1 MSFISKLFG
10 DPNKK
15 IIDSLKPIIDQI
27 NALEDRIS
35 TLTNDQLREQTI
47 VFRTRLLRG
56 EGLDDFLPEAFA
68 TVREASRRVLKQRHF
83 DVQLIGGI
91 ILHRGQIAEMR
102 TGEGKTLTATLA
114 VYLNALVG
122 KGVHVVTVNDYLARR
137 DAVWMGQIYHALGLT
152 VGSIQHEQAFRY
164 DPEFKMKSNGDESHP
179 SEEKDELEEIQDT
192 LGSFKVVHE
201 FLRPIARKEAY
212 AADITY
218 GTNNEFGFDYLRDNL
233 VTDLEQMVQRE
244 QYFAI
249 VDEVDSIL
257 IDEARTP
264 LIISAAA
271 EESTE
276 MYYSFSKL
284 VARLNENE
292 DYTVDEKMRA
302 ATLTED
308 GLKKI
313 EQWLGLGNVY
323 TTANIKVV
331 HHIEQALRA
340 YALFKKDRDYVVK
353 DGEVIIVDEF
363 TGRLMNGRRY
373 SEGLHQAL
381 EAKEGVAVQRES
393 RTYATVTFQ
402 NLFRMYRKLGGM
414 TGTAATEAEE
424 FSKIYK
430 LEVVSI
436 PTNRESKRIDLPDRV
451 YKNEEGKYNAVVQ
464 TIKEA
469 HEQGRPVLVGT
480 ISIAKNEI
488 LSALLERSGI
498 PHQVLNAK
506 NHEREGEIIAQAG
519 VVSGVTIATN
529 MAGRGVDILLG
540 GNPPDLESA
549 EKVRQ
554 LGGLLV
560 IGTERHESRRIDNQL
575 RGRTGRQGDLGSTQF
590 YVSMEDDLMRVFGS
604 DRMKGLM
611 DRLGI
616 PDDMPIENKMVSRSI
631 EEAQKKVEG
640 YNFDTRKHVVEYDDV
655 INKHR
660 EIIYRRRRDVLEAFK
675 SAMHHQE
682 GESEGAD
689 MQSLK
694 MMIFKL
700 IEEEIEHIVMAHTQS
715 EHDEEWNIQEICD
728 ASHTLFPLHKEEC
741 MTELKD
747 ITHTPQNKF
756 ADAEGRT
763 RIIQVLT
770 HRAGTLYTEF
780 EQRIVDHI
788 QKQFPSVDASLAVRQ
803 IEKDVLLRSIDSL
816 WIEHLEAIEHL
827 RTGIGLRGY
836 GQHDPLVEYKR
847 EAYRLFTDLVAA
859 INKQVV
865 YTIYKIGMTEE
876 KQQNALP
883 KNAVYSSSAQ
893 TSDSGVHISNGEKVG
908 RNDLCPC
915 GSEKKYKKCHGV

>member
-1 MSFISKLFG
+1 MSLLKKIFG

-15 IIDSLKPIIDQI
+15 IVDSLKPIIDKI
-27 NALEDRIS
+27 NALEESIS
-35 TLTNDQLREQTI
+35 KLTNDQLREQTSL
-47 VFRTRLLRG
+47 FRARLEKG
-56 EGLDDFLPEAFA
+56 ETLDDLLPESFA
-68 TVREASRRVLKQRHF
+68 TVRETSRRVLKQRHF
-83 DVQLIGGI
+83 DVQLIGGVV
-91 ILHRGQIAEMR
+91 LHRGQIAEMR

-114 VYLNALVG
+114 VYLNALLG

-164 DPEFKMKSNGDESHP
+164 DPEYKDT
-179 SEEKDELEEIQDT
+179 EKEDREELEETQDT

-201 FLRPIARKEAY
+201 FLRPIPRKEAY
-212 AADITY
+212 ATDITY

-233 VTDLEQMVQRE
+233 VTDLEHMVQRE

-264 LIISAAA
+264 LIISAPA

-292 DYTVDEKMRA
+292 DYNIDEKLRA

-323 TTANIKVV
+323 TTENIKVV

-402 NLFRMYRKLGGM
+402 NLFRMYKKLGGM

-430 LEVVSI
+430 LEVVSV
-436 PTNRESKRIDLPDRV
+436 PTHRQSKRTDLPDRV

-469 HEQGRPVLVGT
+469 HDQGRPVLVGT
-480 ISIAKNEI
+480 ISIAKNEL
-488 LSALLERSGI
+488 LSTLLERSGVQ
-498 PHQVLNAK
+498 HQVLNAK

-519 VVSGVTIATN
+519 VFGGVTIATN

-540 GNPPDLESA
+540 GNPPDEEQA
-549 EKVRQ
+549 QKVRQ
-554 LGGLLV
+554 RNGLLV

-575 RGRTGRQGDLGSTQF
+575 RGRTGRQGDEGVTQF

-611 DRLGI
+611 DKLGI

-640 YNFDTRKHVVEYDDV
+640 HNFDIRKHVVEYDDV

-660 EIIYRRRRDVLEAFK
+660 EIIYRRRRDTLEAFRY
-675 SAMHHQE
+675 AMQQE
-682 GESEGAD
+682 GVVVDGEE
-689 MQSLK
+689 SLK
-694 MMIFKL
+694 ARILKL
-700 IEEEIEHIVMAHTQS
+700 VEEEIEHVVMAHTQS
-715 EHDEEWNIQEICD
+715 ENGEDWNIKEICEV
-728 ASHTLFPLHKEEC
+728 SHTIFPLNIEEC
-741 MTELKD
+741 VGELQG
-747 ITHTPQNKF
+747 ITHTPEDKL
-756 ADAEGRT
+756 ADIQART
-763 RIIQVLT
+763 KLIQ
-770 HRAGTLYTEF
+770 TLFSYAQKAYMEF
-780 EQRIVDHI
+780 EQRVIGQI
-788 QKQFPSVDASLAVRQ
+788 QKQFPAVNASLAVRQ
-803 IEKDVLLRSIDSL
+803 IEKDVLLRSIDTL

-827 RTGIGLRGY
+827 RT
-836 GQHDPLVEYKR
+836 
-847 EAYRLFTDLVAA
+847 
-859 INKQVV
+859 
-865 YTIYKIGMTEE
+865 
-876 KQQNALP
+876 
-883 KNAVYSSSAQ
+883 
-893 TSDSGVHISNGEKVG
+893 
-908 RNDLCPC
+908 
-915 GSEKKYKKCHGV
+915 